1 MGPKPTACYIRLG
14 GFLVSEG
21 DEQLKD
27 GTAYSPLR
35 PPEEARTRRKD
46 RCAEAHKAPSH
57 ISKMVLPTVQL
68 GPPNWTKSR
77 TSIRRTQ

>member
-35 PPEEARTRRKD
+35 PTNVVVSEVRA
-46 RCAEAHKAPSH
+46 
-57 ISKMVLPTVQL
+57 VLSGIPMPTA
-68 GPPNWTKSR
+68 NDW
-77 TSIRRTQ
+77 